1 MKLIDGYYVDS
12 NNNKWNACRYT
23 EEQAIKVSNSLI
35 DCYDCV
41 DCENCF
47 ECIDCKDCEDC
58 IDCKDCEDCIRC
70 EFCSNCDFC
79 IDCAECEYCSDLVDA
94 CELKYQT
101 K

>member
-12 NNNKWNACRYT
+12 NNNKWSTSRYT

-41 DCENCF
+41 DCENCVG
-47 ECIDCKDCEDC
+47 CTDCKDCAY
-58 IDCKDCEDCIRC
+58 CKDCEDCIRC
-70 EFCSNCDFC
+70 ELCSNCDFC
-79 IDCAECEYCSDLVDA
+79 IDCEYCSDLVDA
-94 CELKYQT
+94 CELTYQT